1 MIIIT
6 LIIGCTVVVDDD
18 DVLMLR
24 CAVLSR
30 HDDLLNPQPNP
41 QNHSPYC
48 DGGSVCSSSNLAS
61 LNLNPPTEPCVCVY
75 MTLLQAKQCA
85 DKEHYIR
92 GVPWFA
98 GKCPIHGW
106 CWALHWK
113 IWWQRRLDMYSK
125 GCKHQVPCHD
135 FFVPESTRSPTWTW
149 WMHVDAL
156 LMTEWHKAGLTM

>member
-1 MIIIT
+1 VFASWCVGVLACWRVGVLACWRVGVLACWRVGM
-6 LIIGCTVVVDDD
+6 LASWRDGVLACWRVGVLACWRNGCTVVVDDD

-61 LNLNPPTEPCVCVY
+61 LNLNPPIEPCVCVY

-98 GKCPIHGW
+98 GKCPIHG
-106 CWALHWK
+106 
-113 IWWQRRLDMYSK
+113 
-125 GCKHQVPCHD
+125 
-135 FFVPESTRSPTWTW
+135 
-149 WMHVDAL
+149 
-156 LMTEWHKAGLTM
+156 